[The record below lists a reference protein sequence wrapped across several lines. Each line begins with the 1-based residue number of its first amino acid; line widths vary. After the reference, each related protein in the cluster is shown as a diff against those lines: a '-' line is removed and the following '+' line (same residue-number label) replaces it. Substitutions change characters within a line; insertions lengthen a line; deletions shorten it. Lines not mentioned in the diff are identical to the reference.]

1 MENINSFIDFT
12 IKTHTRDKDGG
23 EQNGLFESS
32 NAISKL
38 CLNIPLF
45 NIIIFTI
52 CALDKK
58 KQNKS

>member
-12 IKTHTRDKDGG
+12 IKNLHKRQGREG
-23 EQNGLFESS
+23 EESGLFESS

-45 NIIIFTI
+45 IIISTI

-58 KQNKS
+58 KLNKS